1 MSEAI
6 ASTDEPGAGTSAP
19 DAPTPLERRVGR
31 ALTLLAWALL
41 PYCLWQG
48 WGAWNDVLVD
58 FGRELYVPWRLTE
71 GDVLYRDVAYFN
83 GPLSP
88 HWNAL
93 WFSVLGP
100 SLRTLTIVNAVLL
113 ALFGAL
119 LHRRVASAGG
129 PIAAGATLLLF
140 FPLFA
145 CGHFPGIGNYNFLA
159 PYSHEMTHG
168 LLLALLAFSATLRA
182 TAHGY
187 RGWGWPL
194 ASGVLCG
201 LCFLTK
207 AEITLALGGA
217 VGYLWL
223 ARGAWRDDW
232 QRPLA
237 LVLGALAPVALA
249 CALLSMAMPFDDA
262 LRGTL
267 GTWSGIL
274 SSDATRGVYYAT
286 YMGLDRASENLTAI
300 VQNLGWLLLLFAP
313 AAVLD
318 RLTRTRPLGQRL
330 GAAAL
335 AAAAVGGA
343 FAARDWDPFV
353 WMLSAQSLPVVALLA
368 FGLAAALALRA
379 APVDRGPW
387 TERAG
392 FAFLA
397 GLLMLKIL
405 LAVLLCHYGFVLS
418 VLGAALLVVVVAEW
432 LPRAIGG
439 DGLRGPCLRAA
450 ALAWVLATAFGFWS
464 MSEQV
469 FDSKTVVVGE
479 GADAFR
485 ADAVRGEGVRQL
497 AEQVETRL
505 KPEYTLLVLPEGIM
519 VNYLTRRRTP
529 TRHVNFMP
537 PELDLFGEDVI
548 LQDLRDAPDPAAV
561 ALVHKDTSE
570 YGVPLF
576 GVDYGQRIGR
586 WVQRRFQA
594 DWRWGDMP
602 LTPETRFGVAF
613 FGHK

>member
-1 MSEAI
+1 
-6 ASTDEPGAGTSAP
+6 
-19 DAPTPLERRVGR
+19 
-31 ALTLLAWALL
+31 
-41 PYCLWQG
+41 
-48 WGAWNDVLVD
+48 
-58 FGRELYVPWRLTE
+58 
-71 GDVLYRDVAYFN
+71 
-83 GPLSP
+83 
-88 HWNAL
+88 
-93 WFSVLGP
+93 
-100 SLRTLTIVNAVLL
+100 
-113 ALFGAL
+113 
-119 LHRRVASAGG
+119 
-129 PIAAGATLLLF
+129 
-140 FPLFA
+140 
-145 CGHFPGIGNYNFLA
+145 
-159 PYSHEMTHG
+159 
-168 LLLALLAFSATLRA
+168 
-182 TAHGY
+182 
-187 RGWGWPL
+187 
-194 ASGVLCG
+194 
-201 LCFLTK
+201 
-207 AEITLALGGA
+207 
-217 VGYLWL
+217 
-223 ARGAWRDDW
+223 
-232 QRPLA
+232 
-237 LVLGALAPVALA
+237 
-249 CALLSMAMPFDDA
+249 
-262 LRGTL
+262 
-267 GTWSGIL
+267 
-274 SSDATRGVYYAT
+274 
-286 YMGLDRASENLTAI
+286 
-300 VQNLGWLLLLFAP
+300 
-313 AAVLD
+313 
-318 RLTRTRPLGQRL
+318 
-330 GAAAL
+330 
-335 AAAAVGGA
+335 
-343 FAARDWDPFV
+343 
-353 WMLSAQSLPVVALLA
+353 MLSAQSLPVVALLA
-368 FGLAAALALRA
+368 FGLAAALAPRA